1 MAKFLSTNDIKQPAS
16 GSSDILEA
24 VKHFVSEVDF
34 IDLQTKVNAWLLIL
48 NSDLIENR
56 PSIRNISF
64 SVYRK
69 PNPQGGDQYLCQVHY
84 VLTGDANDA
93 PNL

>member
-1 MAKFLSTNDIKQPAS
+1 MAKFLSTNDIKQPVR

-34 IDLQTKVNAWLLIL
+34 IDLQTQVNDWLLLL
-48 NSDLIENR
+48 NSNVIENR

-64 SVYRK
+64 AVYSN
-69 PNPQGGDQYLCQVHY
+69 PNDEDSDQYLCQIHY
-84 VLTGDANDA
+84 VLTGDADDSS
-93 PNL
+93 NL